1 MGRKRKIP
9 IADEEKEN
17 TVAASRQRGGGV
29 SATASNSMMLHGP
42 MYTIMSNVQLN
53 ETSHKKYVK
62 ELKQLYAK
70 VCI

>member
-17 TVAASRQRGGGV
+17 AVAASRQRGGGV
-29 SATASNSMMLHGP
+29 NDTASNSMMLHGP

-62 ELKQLYAK
+62 ELKQLYVK
-70 VCI
+70 VCK